1 MENWPLILNTPG
13 YFLFVQMEGKGNEI
27 TKTNNKSSYQSLG
40 RNKTWEEI
48 VILMYLNMYISSNCR
63 LHAGGF
69 IASPTLCN
77 HVVPRSRYITQNRAG
92 CCKCRRQQKTP
103 AVAAGVNTI

>member
-40 RNKTWEEI
+40 RNKTREEI
-48 VILMYLNMYISSNCR
+48 IILIYLSMYISPITAPIAAR
-63 LHAGGF
+63 LLALRF
-69 IASPTLCN
+69 Y
-77 HVVPRSRYITQNRAG
+77 V
-92 CCKCRRQQKTP
+92 
-103 AVAAGVNTI
+103 TI